1 MFSKIQTFCSRK
13 MEGKIKGRNITITN
27 SPAQIIHE
35 ISLEYDFSDPKFE
48 FVQCNTLSHMPIFV
62 ATCEIQKEMNIYI
75 SMGEKSKTKK
85 EAKHN
90 SARKLLEILN
100 RDYLFSEQ
108 TESENESKKPI
119 ENNFEKIMLYKWTGT
134 CERCYQRGHKPVNC
148 TAPKRNKKFIE

>member
-1 MFSKIQTFCSRK
+1 MK
-13 MEGKIKGRNITITN
+13 GKIKGRNITITN

-48 FVQCNTLSHMPIFV
+48 FVQCNTLSHMLIFV
-62 ATCEIQKEMNIYI
+62 ATCEIRKEMYIYI

-90 SARKLLEILN
+90 SARKLLEILY

-108 TESENESKKPI
+108 TEPENESKKPI
-119 ENNFEKIMLYKWTGT
+119 KNDFEKTIPYKWTGKS
-134 CERCYQRGHKPVNC
+134 ERYYQRGHKQVNC
-148 TAPKRNKKFIE
+148 TAPKRNKKFIG